1 MTARAVDNG
10 GAGTSVAAMDA
21 IRNSSRR
28 GDAAA
33 RGERGS
39 RSRRAVILRAG
50 CSDESSETVT
60 LASIA
65 RRTIPRQSAA
75 SRKQPVFGLP
85 RDERNSNATRG
96 AARARA
102 VGTRDLPTRLS
113 SSSYRRLSGRTA
125 GAMPFGATE
134 RGRDER
140 DPTRCARTNVPGAVF
155 PPSFVPRKCREATRS
170 WHADHANSP
179 PARLPLTR
187 HAPRAAPR
195 RPAAMFATTPSA
207 AAPAGGSPD
216 WLDRQVARETH
227 ERVDE
232 ISKRTPV
239 ATPASA
245 DAGAR
250 RHAFPSAQR
259 HRYARDGQEVA
270 GEDEDD
276 SNMFESSARNLFA
289 NLAAPPPSF
298 AGATRARRGG
308 AAAAGAGL
316 AGSRFAPIGGGGL
329 SLQDL
334 IAGKNGAEP
343 GRTEGRAEVFSPS
356 PAKRGEERRAG
367 AAGAAGAAAKKQKRR
382 LVASDDSETDSDDAP
397 SPLDKLAVAAEA
409 APEGAGAGPRAGRP
423 GRARNSGGASP
434 RVGRPARV
442 GDSDSDDDGNKIGAV
457 RAGVTK
463 KTRGRPRSPRG
474 ERSDQRRSREVA
486 GARRAARRGGMA
498 WARLASRLRGCRPG
512 RGRSERRRF
521 RRGGREAG
529 GDAGGGV
536 CRRAEQF
543 RPPTPAPE
551 RVLAGIRGGRRRRR
565 PRLEV
570 ARVGPEPRAED
581 GEEDGGE
588 RVEADAG
595 AATGARCEN
604 PGLRRARAGSR
615 GARFPRGFR
624 RSRVGCVG

>member
-140 DPTRCARTNVPGAVF
+140 DPTRCARERTCLAPFSRRVSSLESAAKRRDRGTLTTPT
-155 PPSFVPRKCREATRS
+155 PPRALT
-170 WHADHANSP
+170 
-179 PARLPLTR
+179 LTR

-207 AAPAGGSPD
+207 AAPAGGSRTGSTAR
-216 WLDRQVARETH
+216 WLVRHTSASTKSPNARPS
-227 ERVDE
+227 RPPRP
-232 ISKRTPV
+232 RTRARGVTRSPRRRGTGTR
-239 ATPASA
+239 ATVRKSPAKTRTTRTCSSP
-245 DAGAR
+245 R
-250 RHAFPSAQR
+250 R
-259 HRYARDGQEVA
+259 D
-270 GEDEDD
+270 
-276 SNMFESSARNLFA
+276 LFA

-298 AGATRARRGG
+298 ASATRAHARRRRGGGRGPGGLAFRADRGRRTESAGLDRGQKRRGAGANGGTRGGVLALPPRREGRNGARARRARRRGGEKTKKAAGGVGRLGDGLRRCAFSAGQARGGRRGG
-308 AAAAGAGL
+308 ARGRRRGAESGSPGKGKKLRRGVAAG
-316 AGSRFAPIGGGGL
+316 RP
-329 SLQDL
+329 
-334 IAGKNGAEP
+334 
-343 GRTEGRAEVFSPS
+343 
-356 PAKRGEERRAG
+356 
-367 AAGAAGAAAKKQKRR
+367 AGAAA
-382 LVASDDSETDSDDAP
+382 
-397 SPLDKLAVAAEA
+397 
-409 APEGAGAGPRAGRP
+409 
-423 GRARNSGGASP
+423 
-434 RVGRPARV
+434 
-442 GDSDSDDDGNKIGAV
+442 GDSDSDDDGNKIGAGA
-457 RAGVTK
+457 RGVTK
-463 KTRGRPRSPRG
+463 KTRGRRAPPPGGAVGSAAKPRSC
-474 ERSDQRRSREVA
+474 A
-486 GARRAARRGGMA
+486 AARLVGGDGVGA
-498 WARLASRLRGCRPG
+498 ARVAPPRLPSGT
-512 RGRSERRRF
+512 GRSERRRF
-521 RRGGREAG
+521 RRGGGRRRRRRRRR
-529 GDAGGGV
+529 

-565 PRLEV
+565 P
-570 ARVGPEPRAED
+570 GS
-581 GEEDGGE
+581 G
-588 RVEADAG
+588 
-595 AATGARCEN
+595 
-604 PGLRRARAGSR
+604 RAGRPGTPSR
-615 GARFPRGFR
+615 GR
-624 RSRVGCVG
+624 